1 MNESTHIV
9 GRWRNFIRIHPK
21 VGIIVVSKEYQGKEK
36 VYALKMFSTK
46 ANPDKLDQI
55 EKSFKTY
62 KGCEAKASY
71 GLGEMSE
78 YKDRVNCSEA
88 ICWNI
93 EPAGADP
100 EPVKEEPTIQ
110 RETSEPINEEDS
122 LPF

>member
-110 RETSEPINEEDS
+110 RETSEPTDEEDD

>member
-110 RETSEPINEEDS
+110 RETSEPINEEGN